1 MEYISGFFGT
11 GLLWCTLFVLGVIL
25 LLFWPEK
32 KERRESALDV
42 LHKKFAEGALSVE
55 QYHERKAVLEQGSKR

>member
-1 MEYISGFFGT
+1 MEYVSGFFGT
-11 GLLWCTLFVLGVIL
+11 GLLWCTLFVFGVVL

-42 LHKKFAEGALSVE
+42 LHKKFAQGTLSVD
-55 QYHERKAVLEQGSKR
+55 QYQERKTVLEHDSKK